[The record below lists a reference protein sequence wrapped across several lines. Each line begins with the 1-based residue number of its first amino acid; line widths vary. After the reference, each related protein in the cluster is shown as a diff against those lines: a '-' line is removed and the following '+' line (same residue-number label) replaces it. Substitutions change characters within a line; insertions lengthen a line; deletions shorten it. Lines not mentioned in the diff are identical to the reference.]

1 MMKRLK
7 NNMVNKQYK
16 DWKVLGSS
24 QGDLE
29 TTLWQLENSDWVIFQ
44 ILPDAIPSY
53 FTIICHREKIKPLM
67 EA

>member
-1 MMKRLK
+1 MMAT
-7 NNMVNKQYK
+7 KQSK
-16 DWKVLGSS
+16 EWKVLGAS

-29 TTLWQLENSDWVIFQ
+29 SILMQLENSDWVIFQ

-53 FTIICHREKIKPLM
+53 YTIVCYQEKIRHLM